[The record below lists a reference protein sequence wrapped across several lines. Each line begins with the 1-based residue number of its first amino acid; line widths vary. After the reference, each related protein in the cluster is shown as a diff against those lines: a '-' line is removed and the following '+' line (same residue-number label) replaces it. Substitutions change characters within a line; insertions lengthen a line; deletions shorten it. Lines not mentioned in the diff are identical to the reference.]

1 MADLSS
7 KSYAKVVDL
16 ISEGEIQGLK
26 DGNKSIYLNNT
37 PLQNADNT
45 YNFQGVTVETRTG
58 TQNQSYIA
66 LAGTDNTEIS
76 NVVSVGVTVQQ
87 ATPIVRT
94 ISNSY
99 INAARVT
106 LNFPQL
112 RTFNNDGST
121 GGASVDIKIAVQYS
135 GGSYTDVITDTVSGR
150 ASDSY
155 QKNYLINLTG
165 AFPVNIRV
173 TRVTADSS
181 DPKVANAFA
190 WNSYTEITYAKTR
203 YPNSALAAL
212 RFDAEQFSSFP
223 ERAYLIRGIKVRIP
237 SNATVD
243 TVTYPG
249 RITYVGTWDGLF
261 KSVREWTN
269 DPCWCLFELLTN
281 SRFGFGN
288 YVDATQLDKWSFY
301 AASQYCNE
309 LTSNGFGGYE
319 PRFSCNVNIQ
329 QNADAYRLIN
339 DMASVFR
346 AMPYWSVGSLT
357 VSPDKPAT
365 SSYLFT
371 LANVT
376 EEGFSYSG
384 SSEKTRSTVAVV
396 KYFDMNLRDFAY
408 EQVEDQTAIAK
419 YGVQTKQ
426 IEAFACTSR
435 GQANR
440 LGRWLLY
447 SEQYESEV
455 VAFTTSIAEGVIVRP
470 GMVIDVADPVR
481 SGTRV
486 GGRIT
491 TATTLAVTVDDATGL
506 TMAGA
511 PTLSV
516 VLPTGLVET
525 RNVASISGKVLTVSA
540 AFSVAPNANSVWII
554 ETNTLQ
560 TTQWRVISVVEKD
573 DCQYTINAL
582 SYNASKYTAIEQN
595 LALQTR
601 NVTTL
606 NSLPA
611 TPTGL
616 TIAESLYE
624 YQNQVKAQISVS
636 WQPVTTVGQYQ
647 LRWRKDYSNW
657 TTVDCYGPTFELMDI
672 TPGFFEF
679 QVYSVNAINQLSTS
693 ALSGSITALG
703 KTAPPSGVSA
713 LTYTVDPNIGVTLN
727 WAAISDID
735 LDFYEIRRGT
745 VWGSATYV
753 TQIKATS
760 LKIGYLDDGTY
771 TYLVKAVDTSGI
783 YSTNAASVAV
793 TISGAAATTITSSVQ
808 STDLVLTW
816 VKPAVTTYQ
825 IDYYRVT
832 YGGTYATSTELAKT
846 QSTTFT
852 VPINWTG
859 SRTFWVAPVDKVG
872 KFTDP
877 PASSIVTISQAAAPT
892 VSGSASGSTAVLS
905 WNAVAGTLPTDSYEV
920 RQGATFATATVIA
933 NVTALT
939 YTLKATWSGSQT
951 FWVVAKDANGNYG
964 SGGSVV
970 VTIATAAAPTLT
982 STFSGQN
989 VVFGWT
995 AIKGTLDTDYYLLK
1009 RGASWAAGTA
1019 VATIY
1024 STAYTLKVDW
1034 GGIATFWLAAVDV
1047 NGNEGTPVSL
1057 NVTVTVPTAPT
1068 LTQQVIDNNVLL
1080 RWNDVTQTLPI
1091 LNYELRK
1098 GASWAAATVI
1108 GTKQGGFTT
1117 VFETAA
1123 GSYTYWLAGIDSA
1136 GNYGTPGS
1144 VTALVNQPPD
1154 YVLKLSQNSTWSGT
1168 KTNIITAE
1176 TGQLVNVNTTE
1187 TWTTHFTSRS
1197 WTSPQDQI
1205 NAGYSYFLMPS
1216 TTTASYEEEVDY
1228 GTLLAGTKVTSTL
1241 TSSVVA
1247 GTTTITPTIR
1257 TRGTT
1262 STAATYS
1269 QATTTIT
1276 VTSTAHGLAV
1286 GDYVYLSFTTG
1297 TATTDTYVVA
1307 TSAANTFTVTSATSA
1322 TTSGNVN
1329 WIKWTSYAG
1338 LSEVF
1343 ATSFRYF
1350 RVRYDFASVGGD
1362 DLQLLTA
1369 LNVRLD
1375 SKLRND
1381 SGTGTAN
1388 SADTGGTTVNFNLAF
1403 VDVDSIS
1410 VTPTTTSA
1418 VIAVYDFV
1426 DAPNPTSFKVL
1437 LFNTSGTRVSGGFSW
1452 SARGV

>member
-7 KSYAKVVDL
+7 KSYAKVIDL

-37 PLQNADNT
+37 PLQNADNS

-58 TQNQSYIA
+58 TNDQTYVA
-66 LAGTDNTEIS
+66 LANTDNTEIS
-76 NVVSVGVTVQQ
+76 NVVSVNVTVQQ

-121 GGASVDIKIAVQYS
+121 GGASVDLKIAVQYS

-173 TRVTADSS
+173 TRVTADST
-181 DPKVANAFA
+181 DPKVVNAFS
-190 WNSYTEITYAKTR
+190 WNSFTEITYAKTR

-223 ERAYLIRGIKVRIP
+223 DRAYLIRGLKVRIP

-243 TVTYPG
+243 LVTYPG
-249 RITYVGTWDGLF
+249 RITYAGVWDGLF
-261 KSVREWTN
+261 KANREWTN

-288 YVDATQLDKWSFY
+288 YLDATQLDKWSFY
-301 AASQYCNE
+301 SASQYCNE
-309 LTSNGFGGYE
+309 LVSNGFGGQE

-329 QNADAYRLIN
+329 QNEDAYRLIN

-357 VSPDKPAT
+357 VSPDKPTT
-365 SSYLFT
+365 SSYLFN
-371 LANVT
+371 LSNVT

-396 KYFDMNLRDFAY
+396 KYFDMNLRNFGY

-455 VAFTTSIAEGVIVRP
+455 IAFTTSIAEGVIVRP

-481 SGTRV
+481 SGSRR
-486 GGRIT
+486 GGRISS
-491 TATTLAVTVDDATGL
+491 ATTLAITVDDATGL
-506 TMAGA
+506 TMVGA

-516 VLPTGLVET
+516 VLPTGVVET
-525 RNVASISGKVLTVSA
+525 RNISTIVGNVLTVST

-554 ETNTLQ
+554 QNNTVQ

-582 SYNASKYTAIEQN
+582 SYNASKYATIENN

-601 NVTTL
+601 NVSTL

-611 TPTGL
+611 VPTGI

-624 YQNQVKAQISVS
+624 YQNQVRAQIAVS

-657 TTVDCYGPTFELMDI
+657 TTVDCYGPTYELLDI
-672 TPGFFEF
+672 TPGFYEF
-679 QVYSVNAINQLSTS
+679 QIYSLNTLLQPSTS
-693 ALSGSITALG
+693 ALTGSINALG
-703 KTAPPSGVSA
+703 KTAPPSAVTSLNYSVSH
-713 LTYTVDPNIGVTLN
+713 NIGVTLTWN
-727 WAAISDID
+727 PSPDID
-735 LDFYEIRRGT
+735 LAYYEVRRGT
-745 VWGSATYV
+745 AWGTAVFV
-753 TQIKATS
+753 TQVNATS
-760 LKIGYLDDGTY
+760 LKIGYLDDGAF
-771 TYLVKAVDTSGI
+771 TYLVKSVDTSGV
-783 YSTNAASVAV
+783 YSTDAASIAV
-793 TISGAAATTITSSVQ
+793 TITRPPVTSILGNVQ

-816 VKPAVTTYQ
+816 IKPAVTTYE

-877 PASSIVTISQAAAPT
+877 PASTVATISQAAAPT

-905 WNAVAGTLPTDSYEV
+905 WNAVAGTLPTDSYEI
-920 RQGATFATATVIA
+920 RQGVTFGTATVIA

-951 FWVVAKDANGNYG
+951 FWVVAKDSNGNYG

-970 VTIATAAAPTLT
+970 ITINTAAAPTLS

-989 VVFGWT
+989 VVFSWS
-995 AIKGTLDTDYYLLK
+995 AIKGTLDTDFYRLK
-1009 RGASWAAGTA
+1009 RGASWAGGIDI
-1019 VATIY
+1019 ATIY
-1024 STAYTLKVDW
+1024 STAYTLKADW

-1047 NGNEGTPVSL
+1047 NGNEGTPVSF
-1057 NVTVTVPTAPT
+1057 NVTVTVPSAPT
-1068 LTQQVIDNNVLL
+1068 ITQQVIDNNVLL

-1098 GASWAAATVI
+1098 GASWAAGTVI

-1117 VFETAA
+1117 VFETSA
-1123 GSYTYWLAGIDSA
+1123 GTYTYWLAGIDSA

-1154 YVLKLSQNSTWSGT
+1154 YVLKLNQNSAWTGT
-1168 KTNIITAE
+1168 KTNMITAE
-1176 TGQLVNVNTTE
+1176 NGQLVSINTTE

-1205 NAGYSYFLMPS
+1205 NAGFSYFMMPS
-1216 TTTASYEEEVDY
+1216 TTTAAYEEIFDY
-1228 GTLLAGTKVTSTL
+1228 GTVLAGTKITSTL
-1241 TSSVVA
+1241 ASTVIAGSTSV
-1247 GTTTITPTIR
+1247 TPTLSVR
-1257 TRGTT
+1257 QL
-1262 STAATYS
+1262 AT
-1269 QATTTIT
+1269 
-1276 VTSTAHGLAV
+1276 
-1286 GDYVYLSFTTG
+1286 DP
-1297 TATTDTYVVA
+1297 
-1307 TSAANTFTVTSATSA
+1307 
-1322 TTSGNVN
+1322 
-1329 WIKWTSYAG
+1329 WTNYAG
-1338 LSEVF
+1338 LSEVY

-1350 RVRYDFASVGGD
+1350 KVRYDFSSSGGD
-1362 DLQLLTA
+1362 DLLLLTA

-1381 SGTGTAN
+1381 SGSGTAN
-1388 SADTGGTTVNFNLAF
+1388 SGDTGGTTVNFNVAF

-1410 VTPTTTSA
+1410 VTPLATTG